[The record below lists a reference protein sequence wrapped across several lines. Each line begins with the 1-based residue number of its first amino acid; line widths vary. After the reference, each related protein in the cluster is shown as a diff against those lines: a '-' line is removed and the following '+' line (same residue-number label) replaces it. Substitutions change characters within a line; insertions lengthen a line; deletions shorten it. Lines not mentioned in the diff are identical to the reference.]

1 MPRLR
6 LLPLLSVALAY
17 PQAYSEFFK
26 DFPEARFLGGSTTF
40 TFFQTAKGVLAKVR
54 RLHYCHYDMTT
65 I

>member
-26 DFPEARFLGGSTTF
+26 DFPEERFLGGSTTF
-40 TFFQTAKGVLAKVR
+40 TFFQTAKGVLAKVSR
-54 RLHYCHYDMTT
+54 
-65 I
+65 